1 VLSTISYE
9 LINCEVIY
17 SKAVNFFMEKILP
30 WFFLK
35 SVPGIG
41 NHTFKKLFDHF
52 SSPDLVLKSS
62 YNELSQV
69 EGMTRRLVSA
79 IKKHKLPDRVRR
91 EIDNIVQR
99 GYRIITMSDSDYP
112 PLLLQIPDPPPFLY
126 VYGSLNT
133 STGCI
138 AVVGSRNATSYG
150 VSTTIRLCSDLAS
163 RKITV
168 VSGMAIGID
177 TAAHEGALIGGGKT
191 IAVLGSG
198 FERVYPAQN
207 LKLFHK
213 IAENGAVITEFPLN
227 MEPEAHNFPLRNRI
241 ISGICLG
248 TVIVEATKKSGS
260 LITARLAA
268 EQNREV
274 FAVPGSIQSF
284 KSTGTHTL
292 IKQGAKLVEH
302 AQDVI
307 EELTPAMTAYAGENN
322 ADKNKIIERV
332 DPLSPD
338 ESIVFDS
345 LGAYQ
350 IHIDDL
356 IRKISMEP
364 GKISSILLK
373 LELKGFVQQSPG
385 KYFTKSEK

>member
-1 VLSTISYE
+1 
-9 LINCEVIY
+9 
-17 SKAVNFFMEKILP
+17 MEKILP

-62 YNELSQV
+62 YNELLQV
-69 EGMTRRLVSA
+69 EGMTRRLASA
-79 IKKHKLPDRVRR
+79 IKKHKLPNRVRR
-91 EIDNIVQR
+91 ELDNTVHR

-150 VSTTIRLCSDLAS
+150 ISTTIRLCSDLAS
-163 RKITV
+163 RKMTV

-227 MEPEAHNFPLRNRI
+227 TEPEAHNFPLRNRI

-284 KSTGTHTL
+284 KSIGTHTL

-302 AQDVI
+302 AQDVM
-307 EELTPAMTAYAGENN
+307 EELSPLIVANAGKDN
-322 ADKNKIIERV
+322 ADKNKIIETV

-338 ESIVFDS
+338 ESIVFDA
-345 LGAYQ
+345 LGPYQ
-350 IHIDDL
+350 THIDDL
-356 IRKISMEP
+356 IRKISMDP
-364 GKISSILLK
+364 GKISSMLLK
-373 LELKGFVQQSPG
+373 LELKGIVQQSPG
-385 KYFTKSEK
+385 KYFTVSPK

>member
-1 VLSTISYE
+1 
-9 LINCEVIY
+9 
-17 SKAVNFFMEKILP
+17 MEKILP